1 MTISKSR
8 KTLDLGQFTIAEC
21 QWLGDLNMKCL
32 FHIVLRMD
40 PVKIKVLAGFFWWR
54 PESLISNVFIFLS
67 IPQFKAKKWKTFLQS
82 WRLNPHA
89 PSSTFTLLPNGIPL
103 NIEISDNKF
112 EGMYKS
118 TLYHWSYDPHF
129 YWWRLSIA
137 LPK

>member
-1 MTISKSR
+1 MTITKSR

-40 PVKIKVLAGFFWWR
+40 PVKIKVLAEFFWWT
-54 PESLISNVFIFLS
+54 PESLISDVFIFLS
-67 IPQFKAKKWKTFLQS
+67 ISQFKAEKWKTFSQS

-89 PSSTFTLLPNGIPL
+89 PSSTFTLLPNAIPL
-103 NIEISDNKF
+103 NIKISDCKF
-112 EGMYKS
+112 ES
-118 TLYHWSYDPHF
+118 TFRYTTYHWSYDPHF
-129 YWWRLSIA
+129 YLRRLSIA